1 MNTLLTPL
9 LAVSAFSL
17 LLLQGCSSTP
27 GATGLAKEE
36 ARLDQKRRESA
47 QVQAEKAIDTM
58 PDWAQ
63 ATPRP
68 DSNGIYALGIG
79 DSDTLPMSLKK
90 AQLQAEY
97 ALAKNLQQELAGS
110 ERMLQQDSNGRAS
123 GQFDSIITSLVDY
136 VSVVGC
142 EEVKRQTVAVGG
154 RFQTYILLKMPY
166 EAFNQALQ
174 AKKRQANDRQ
184 LQQAYDRLGAQL
196 EQHRRLNTAT
206 AGKP

>member
-1 MNTLLTPL
+1 MKSTLKRFYA
-9 LAVSAFSL
+9 LAALGVIIL
-17 LLLQGCSSTP
+17 EGCSSVP
-27 GATGLAKEE
+27 ATQMAREE
-36 ARLDQKRRESA
+36 AHIDKKRRETA
-47 QVQAEKAIDTM
+47 QHQAEKALDVM
-58 PDWAQ
+58 PDWVQ

-142 EEVKRQTVAVGG
+142 EEVKRQTVAVDG

-166 EAFNQALQ
+166 ETFNQALQ

-196 EQHRRLNTAT
+196 EQHRRLNSAT
-206 AGKP
+206 GTP

>member
-1 MNTLLTPL
+1 MKSTLKRFYALTALGIIL
-9 LAVSAFSL
+9 LE
-17 LLLQGCSSTP
+17 GCSSVP
-27 GATGLAKEE
+27 ATQVAREE
-36 ARLDQKRRESA
+36 AHIDKKRREYA
-47 QVQAEKAIDTM
+47 QQQAEKALDTM

-68 DSNGIYALGIG
+68 DSSGIYALGIG

-142 EEVKRQTVAVGG
+142 EEVKRQTVAVDG

-166 EAFNQALQ
+166 ETFNQALQ

-196 EQHRRLNTAT
+196 EQHRHLNSAT
-206 AGKP
+206 GTP

>member
-1 MNTLLTPL
+1 MKSTLKRFYALTALGIIL
-9 LAVSAFSL
+9 LE
-17 LLLQGCSSTP
+17 GCSSVP
-27 GATGLAKEE
+27 ATQVAREE
-36 ARLDQKRRESA
+36 AHIDKKRREYA
-47 QVQAEKAIDTM
+47 QQQAEKALDTM

-68 DSNGIYALGIG
+68 DSSGIYALGIG

-142 EEVKRQTVAVGG
+142 EEVKRQTVAVDG

-166 EAFNQALQ
+166 ETFNQALQ
-174 AKKRQANDRQ
+174 AKKKQANDRQ

-196 EQHRRLNTAT
+196 EQHRRLNTA
-206 AGKP
+206 AGTP